1 MRWPLSTNIRV
12 RVFQGTENTVGR
24 GHDIGAGG
32 MAIYV
37 PVELAVGT
45 SVNLSF
51 RLPYSRMVLGVSAI
65 VRSSDGFRYGV
76 EFVDLTS
83 AEAEEIKR
91 IANIMG
97 LTANPEN
104 RTELKERSAFL

>member
-1 MRWPLSTNIRV
+1 MTNKTAASTYDTVRRYLRLSTNISV
-12 RVFQGTENTVGR
+12 RVFHRAKRTGGQ

-37 PVELAVGT
+37 PLELAVGT

-51 RLPYSRMVLGVSAI
+51 HLPYSRIVFGVRAI
-65 VRSSDGFRYGV
+65 VRNSNGFRYGV
-76 EFVDLTS
+76 EFVDLMS

-91 IANIMG
+91 IASIME
-97 LTANPEN
+97 LTA
-104 RTELKERSAFL
+104 

>member
-1 MRWPLSTNIRV
+1 MANKTAPPTYDAVRRYIRLSANISV
-12 RVFQGTENTVGR
+12 RVFYGAKHTAGR

-37 PVELAVGT
+37 PLELAVGT

-51 RLPYSRMVLGVSAI
+51 ELPYSRMVLGLRAI
-65 VRSSDGFRYGV
+65 VRNSNGFRYGV

-91 IANIMG
+91 IAAIME
-97 LTANPEN
+97 LTA
-104 RTELKERSAFL
+104 

>member
-1 MRWPLSTNIRV
+1 MNEKTVLPTYDTVRRYSRLSTNIAV
-12 RVFQGTENTVGR
+12 RVFLGAKNTLGR

-32 MAIYV
+32 MAVYV

-51 RLPYSRMVLGVSAI
+51 QLPYSRIAFGVSAI
-65 VRSSDGFRYGV
+65 VRNSDGFRYGLG
-76 EFVDLTS
+76 FVDLTS

-91 IANIMG
+91 VASIME
-97 LTANPEN
+97 LT
-104 RTELKERSAFL
+104 T

>member
-1 MRWPLSTNIRV
+1 MTDKTTSRTYDTVRRYPRLTTNISV
-12 RVFQGTENTVGR
+12 RVFHGAKYTAGR

-37 PVELAVGT
+37 PLELAVGT

-51 RLPYSRMVLGVSAI
+51 QLPYSRILLGVRGIIRNSN
-65 VRSSDGFRYGV
+65 GFRYGV

-91 IANIMG
+91 IAEIIK
-97 LTANPEN
+97 LTA
-104 RTELKERSAFL
+104 

>member
-1 MRWPLSTNIRV
+1 MTTHLCSLFMRWPLSTNIRV

-37 PVELAVGT
+37 PLELAVGT
-45 SVNLSF
+45 SINLSF
-51 RLPYSRMVLGVSAI
+51 QLPYSRMVLGVHAI
-65 VRSSDGFRYGV
+65 VRSSNGFRYGV
-76 EFVDLTS
+76 EFVDLTL

-91 IANIMG
+91 IANIME
-97 LTANPEN
+97 LTA
-104 RTELKERSAFL
+104 

>member
-1 MRWPLSTNIRV
+1 MNDKTAPPTYDTVRRYCRLSTNISV
-12 RVFQGTENTVGR
+12 RVFLGTKRTDAR

-51 RLPYSRMVLGVSAI
+51 QLPYSRIVFGVRAI
-65 VRSSDGFRYGV
+65 VRNGNGFRYGV
-76 EFVDLTS
+76 EFVDLTP
-83 AEAEEIKR
+83 AEADEIQR
-91 IANIMG
+91 IASIME
-97 LTANPEN
+97 LTA
-104 RTELKERSAFL
+104 

>member
-1 MRWPLSTNIRV
+1 MTDKTSPPTLNYVRRYLRISTNISV
-12 RVFQGTENTVGR
+12 RVFHGAKHTAGR

-37 PVELAVGT
+37 PSELPVGS
-45 SVNLSF
+45 SVNIAF
-51 RLPYSRMVLGVSAI
+51 QLPCSRMVLGVRAI
-65 VRSSDGFRYGV
+65 IRNSNGFRYGV

-91 IANIMG
+91 IAKE
-97 LTANPEN
+97 LTAEP
-104 RTELKERSAFL
+104 